1 MAFLFG
7 LPDMS
12 KRLSLYKFSDIDKA
26 FAGLAFT
33 SVNGK
38 TPRWASLSATLQL
51 LNRLDCKAIIKQYPV
66 QDPDYYAEYSR
77 YYSKTFASIDKYCHR
92 FHFFSCESLE
102 VEDSLDYLDR
112 IHANNPSDYLGFIT
126 IRPIRSSPVAAT
138 IIKPP
143 KGNHFVLAHD
153 EFHVHLA
160 GRTFSIRATP
170 FMQQDNAVGACAQ
183 ASIWMALR
191 TLRKREGNSAF
202 DPAQITSAATRFLT
216 RGRTL
221 PNREGLSVEQIIE
234 AVRFAGYSSHIIWLK
249 GQTEAI
255 TDKSLANSKRKIYT
269 YVESEIPVIL
279 GLFPPSPQPG
289 HAVVLIGHG
298 WDAKTQPI
306 AIDNCTMPHNS
317 TLTMFHSVSWV
328 NDFYVH
334 NDNTGPYLKL
344 KDRSDE
350 ENFYSLEQVAFA
362 VPLLPSDVFITG
374 EEAEVISFEVI
385 LQMIKEYLETK
396 SDELPQTKVK
406 PIVVRTYLSERYRFR
421 EWVAKND
428 NMADIL
434 KKYYREKEFPK
445 RIWITEICLLD
456 NYAESDK
463 NKSNRI
469 GEVILDPTGEPNDT
483 PFLSAHINVS
493 ALLGKTGPGILFD
506 RSSDGHGIEVL
517 RIDDDKIYPALCRI

>member
-1 MAFLFG
+1 
-7 LPDMS
+7 MS
-12 KRLSLYKFSDIDKA
+12 KRLSLYKFSDIDNA
-26 FAGLAFT
+26 FVGLAFT
-33 SVNGK
+33 STNGK
-38 TPRWASLSATLQL
+38 KPRFNSLANILQL
-51 LNRLDCKAIIKQYPV
+51 LNNLGCKAIIKQYPV
-66 QDPDYYAEYSR
+66 QDSDYYAEYSK

-92 FHFFSCESLE
+92 LHFFSTAPLDN
-102 VEDSLDYLDR
+102 EDSLDYIDR
-112 IHANNPSDYLGFIT
+112 VHVDNSSDYLGFMT

-138 IIKPP
+138 IIRPP
-143 KGNHFVLAHD
+143 AGNHFVLAHE
-153 EFHVHLA
+153 EFLVHLA

-249 GQTEAI
+249 GHSEKILDDA
-255 TDKSLANSKRKIYT
+255 LENAKRKIYT

-279 GLFPPSPQPG
+279 GLFPPSPQSG

-298 WDAKTQPI
+298 WDATIKPNSI
-306 AIDNCTMPHNS
+306 GNYTMPHNS
-317 TLTMFHSVSWV
+317 TLNMFHSVSWV
-328 NDFYVH
+328 NDFYIH

-344 KDRSDE
+344 KDRSDQD
-350 ENFYSLEQVAFA
+350 YALEQAVFA

-374 EEAEVISFEVI
+374 EEAEATSLEVI

-396 SDELPQTKVK
+396 SAELLQVDVK
-406 PIVVRTYLSERYRFR
+406 PVVVRTYLSERYRFR
-421 EWVAKND
+421 EWVAKNAS
-428 NMADIL
+428 MADIL
-434 KKYYREKEFPK
+434 KRYYREKEFPK

-463 NKSNRI
+463 NNANRI

-483 PFLSAHINVS
+483 PFLSAHINVT
-493 ALLGKTGPGILFD
+493 ALLGKAGPGILVD
-506 RSSDGHGIEVL
+506 RSSSGEAIEVL
-517 RIDDDKIYPALCRI
+517 RVDDDTVYPALCRN